1 MLKDFELSVYLHN
14 IYSDQT
20 QSELDSI
27 ARSIANFFFAKTH

>member
-1 MLKDFELSVYLHN
+1 MLKDFEFLYTD
-14 IYSDQT
+14 YSDQT